1 MNDYIDIGVLG
12 ADSVGAGGRSEKR
25 FLYLHKY
32 KLTRGEHEITV
43 VVEGEPKVVG
53 IDPLGL
59 LMDRNG
65 NNNWKEVE

>member
-12 ADSVGAGGRSEKR
+12 ADTVGAGGLTEKR

-32 KLTRGEHEITV
+32 KLTQGRHEISV
-43 VVEGEPKVVG
+43 VVEGEPKEAG

-59 LMDRNG
+59 LIDRNR
-65 NNNWKEVE
+65 NDNSKKIE